1 MKFDYKPW
9 DLPHGD
15 TDVIWRLNM
24 SVEEAISGVGHTG
37 SSVDLVGLEGGGL
50 ALGVVSSS
58 DIVSGLSS
66 SEGSLGLLELS
77 ISSCVGSGCLFG
89 KEDGLLVG
97 VNGKFPGMFSI
108 VAEIPESFVLRSLSV
123 LGTSGELILSSVAIS
138 FGQLSGRQG
147 TVGDHE
153 SCVFGL
159 SVFLHVPELHLRLL
173 GIGMSLLFVGVGC
186 SELCDASVMR
196 FLGSEPSLDGI
207 VSDDPSGFGLASVAN
222 LLLLVH
228 GPEMRG
234 VKGCVEVGDIS
245 SALGVVRHNF
255 YTSINGRI
263 NRRLLDTAARAMG
276 IKLATRWI
284 HSTDISLRH
293 GELEMVN
300 DGLGVVKVNVTNSLA
315 SSGVLVDFVDQAKE
329 RFLGLFDGVDAIVVF
344 VSIGNKLCDVLL
356 DFLVGPFVDEGDG
369 VDDPVELSLV
379 KFLVVIGVEVIE
391 DYHELVVAGDHEARN
406 LLHSGNV

>member
-1 MKFDYKPW
+1 
-9 DLPHGD
+9 
-15 TDVIWRLNM
+15 M

-89 KEDGLLVG
+89 KEDGSLVTG
-97 VNGKFPGMFSI
+97 NGMFPVWFSI

-173 GIGMSLLFVGVGC
+173 GSGMSLLFVGVGC
-186 SELCDASVMR
+186 SEFCDASVMR
-196 FLGSEPSLDGI
+196 FQGSEPSLDGI

-255 YTSINGRI
+255 TSTINCTVRG
-263 NRRLLDTAARAMG
+263 RLLTVRVFG
-276 IKLATRWI
+276 IKLAIRWFQ
-284 HSTDISLRH
+284 STDISLRH

-300 DGLGVVKVNVTNSLA
+300 DGLGVVKVNVTNSFA

>member
-1 MKFDYKPW
+1 
-9 DLPHGD
+9 
-15 TDVIWRLNM
+15 M

-89 KEDGLLVG
+89 KEDGSLVTG
-97 VNGKFPGMFSI
+97 NGMFPVWFSI

-173 GIGMSLLFVGVGC
+173 GSGMSLLFVGVGC
-186 SELCDASVMR
+186 SEFCDASVMR
-196 FLGSEPSLDGI
+196 FQGSEPSLDGI

-245 SALGVVRHNF
+245 SALGVVRHRDF
-255 YTSINGRI
+255 TSIRQQVNVRDD
-263 NRRLLDTAARAMG
+263 RRSLAARAFG
-276 IKLATRWI
+276 FQLAIRRY
-284 HSTDISLRH
+284 HSTDISQRH

-300 DGLGVVKVNVTNSLA
+300 DGLGVVKVNMTNSLT

>member
-1 MKFDYKPW
+1 
-9 DLPHGD
+9 
-15 TDVIWRLNM
+15 M

-50 ALGVVSSS
+50 TLGVVSSS

-245 SALGVVRHNF
+245 SALGVVRHRF
-255 YTSINGRI
+255 FVTSINVRDD
-263 NRRLLDTAARAMG
+263 RRLLSAARALG
-276 IKLATRWI
+276 IKLASRCC

-300 DGLGVVKVNVTNSLA
+300 DGLGVVKVNVTNCFA
-315 SSGVLVDFVDQAKE
+315 SSGVLVDCVEQAKE
-329 RFLGLFDGVDAIVVF
+329 RVLGLFDRVDAI
-344 VSIGNKLCDVLL
+344 
-356 DFLVGPFVDEGDG
+356 
-369 VDDPVELSLV
+369 
-379 KFLVVIGVEVIE
+379 
-391 DYHELVVAGDHEARN
+391 
-406 LLHSGNV
+406 

>member
-1 MKFDYKPW
+1 
-9 DLPHGD
+9 
-15 TDVIWRLNM
+15 M
-24 SVEEAISGVGHTG
+24 SVEEAISGVGLTG

-196 FLGSEPSLDGI
+196 FQGSEPSLDGI

-255 YTSINGRI
+255 FTSINGRI

-276 IKLATRWI
+276 IKLATRWN